1 MPFLILVIIICM
13 IVALFAVQNAVAVS
27 LNFVF
32 WSFSASLVLVI
43 LGAFLMGVLVA
54 TCFLLTMKAKHHLKD
69 KKMREEMQQ
78 LQAENKRLQERVAML
93 QHTQLLHNEAAQAE
107 AAKQAEPAA
116 AEKTAAESG
125 SRQ

>member
-13 IVALFAVQNAVAVS
+13 LVALFAVQNAVAVS
-27 LNFVF
+27 LNFVL
-32 WSFSASLVLVI
+32 WSFSTSLVLVI
-43 LGAFLMGVLVA
+43 LGSFLMGVLVA
-54 TCFLLTMKAKHHLKD
+54 TCFMLTMKAKHYLKD

-78 LQAENKRLQERVAML
+78 LESENKRLQERVTML
-93 QHTQLLHNEAAQAE
+93 QHTQLLHNEAAQA

-116 AEKTAAESG
+116 DKAAAESG

>member
-13 IVALFAVQNAVAVS
+13 LVALFAVQNAVAVS
-27 LNFVF
+27 LNFVL
-32 WSFSASLVLVI
+32 WSFSTSLVLVI
-43 LGAFLMGVLVA
+43 LGSFLMGVLVA
-54 TCFLLTMKAKHHLKD
+54 TCFMLTMKAKHYLKD

-93 QHTQLLHNEAAQAE
+93 QHTQLLHNEAAQAD

-116 AEKTAAESG
+116 DKAATESG